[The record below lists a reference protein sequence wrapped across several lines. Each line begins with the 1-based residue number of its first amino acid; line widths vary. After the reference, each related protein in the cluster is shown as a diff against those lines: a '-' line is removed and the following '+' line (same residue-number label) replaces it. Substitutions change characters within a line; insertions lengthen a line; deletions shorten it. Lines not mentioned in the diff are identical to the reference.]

1 MSPMEDQVPRVKLG
15 NQGLEVSKLDFGCN
29 GLTGAYGVSMS
40 EEEGISIIRD
50 AFNKG
55 ITLFDTADV
64 HGAGANEIMIGKI
77 ATKFGMLATGSDC
90 LKVCGRP
97 EYVRS
102 CCEASLK
109 RLDLDYIDL
118 FYQHRVD
125 QSVSIEDTELKRL
138 VEDGKISTLDYVWL
152 VQTPYAGHMLFILLL
167 LSKWNGLCGLEMS
180 NNKLFL
186 FVGNLGYIGIVC
198 YGPLFRGFFLGR
210 GITETA
216 KHPRFTGENLVKN
229 KVFYERV
236 VKLVEK
242 HGCSSAQFTLSW
254 LHHQG
259 KDVVPIPGTTKIGN
273 WDNNVGSLRVKFT
286 AEELEEI
293 TAAVAVDDAAGT
305 KVHETI
311 LLHD

>member
-1 MSPMEDQVPRVKLG
+1 MSPMEDQVPKVKLG

-29 GLTGAYGVSMS
+29 GLTGAYGDSMS

-55 ITLFDTADV
+55 ITFYDTAYV
-64 HGAGANEIMIGKI
+64 YGAGANEIMTGKALKQMPRDKFQI
-77 ATKFGMLATGSDC
+77 ATKFGMLAMRSDG

-97 EYVRS
+97 EYM
-102 CCEASLK
+102 E
-109 RLDLDYIDL
+109 
-118 FYQHRVD
+118 
-125 QSVSIEDTELKRL
+125 ELKRL
-138 VEDGKISTLDYVWL
+138 VEEGKIKY
-152 VQTPYAGHMLFILLL
+152 I
-167 LSKWNGLCGLEMS
+167 GLCEASPDTIRRAHALHPVTALQVEWS
-180 NNKLFL
+180 LWTRDVEEQIVPL
-186 FVGNLGYIGIVC
+186 CRELGIGIVC
-198 YGPLFRGFFLGR
+198 YGPLGRRFFVGG
-210 GITETA
+210 GITETVPENSFLA
-216 KHPRFTGENLVKN
+216 KHPRFTEENLVKN

-242 HGCSSAQFTLSW
+242 HGCSSAQLTLSW

-273 WDNNVGSLRVKFT
+273 LDNNVGSLRVKFT